1 MPRILFLIVALFFTQ
16 IHAQSQ
22 MSATEASDL
31 MKKVKTLAQ
40 TTETISSDFVQFKH
54 LDFLDNDIETSGK
67 LAFKAPDLVKW
78 EYLKP
83 FEYSV
88 LFKDNKLFINDEGK
102 KSDIDIGSNK
112 LFKQLNNLII
122 SSVKGDMFDASKFD
136 MEFYKNGEGSRVH
149 FSPKDDKFSRFI
161 KTFQITFNDL
171 GDVTEVKMIEPSDDY
186 TRIVFIN
193 KKLNQDIDEAVF
205 KN

>member
-1 MPRILFLIVALFFTQ
+1 MRRFFYLVVCLVFVQ
-16 IHAQSQ
+16 GQSQ
-22 MSATEASDL
+22 SLMNDSEASDL
-31 MKKVKTLAQ
+31 ISKVKSLAQ
-40 TTETISSDFVQFKH
+40 STQTISSDFVQYKH

-78 EYLKP
+78 EYVNP

-88 LFKDNKLFINDEGK
+88 LFKDNQLFINDEGK
-102 KSDIDIGSNK
+102 KSNIDIGSNK

-122 SSVKGDMFDASKFD
+122 SSVKGDMFDDSKFD
-136 MEFYKNGEGSRVH
+136 MEFFKEGTGSFVR
-149 FSPKDDKFSRFI
+149 FNPKDKKFSKYI

-171 GDVTEVKMIEPSDDY
+171 GDVTEVKMIEPSEDY

-193 KKLNQDIDEAVF
+193 KQINEDIDETVF
-205 KN
+205 TD